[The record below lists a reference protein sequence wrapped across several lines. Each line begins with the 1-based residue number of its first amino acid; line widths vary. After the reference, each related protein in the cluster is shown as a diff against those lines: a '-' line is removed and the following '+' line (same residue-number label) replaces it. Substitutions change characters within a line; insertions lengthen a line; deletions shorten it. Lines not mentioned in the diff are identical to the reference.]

1 MNARTGA
8 AVVFAILAVAEVQ
21 RGGAV
26 HSTVAN
32 MYTFAAIGLA
42 VLGIAIE
49 IVREK
54 KKK

>member
-1 MNARTGA
+1 MSSATGA
-8 AVVFAILAVAEVQ
+8 AVVFAILAVAEVE

-26 HSTVAN
+26 HSTVAH

-54 KKK
+54 RK